1 MTTPLINPAALP
13 TWQQRWAL
21 RALHA
26 FGWHVR
32 MAPLPGPRGVM
43 IIYPH
48 TSNWDFPVGVFA
60 RWAIGVNFRWLGK
73 AALFNRFTTPL
84 LRAWGGEPI
93 ERGVASGAIERLAQR
108 IQAAD
113 HYWLALTPEGTRGHS
128 DHWRSG
134 FYHIALAARVPLAI
148 AYFDYAQKE
157 VGLVDYID
165 LSGNV
170 EADLARIRAAYEGRR
185 GLKHEQAAPIR
196 FRLDEN
202 KK

>member
-1 MTTPLINPAALP
+1 MTIPLMNPAALP

-26 FGWHVR
+26 FGWHLR
-32 MAPLPGPRGVM
+32 IASLPGPRGVM

-73 AALFNRFTTPL
+73 PALFNRFTTPL
-84 LRAWGGEPI
+84 LHAWGGEAI
-93 ERGVASGAIERLAQR
+93 ERGVASGSIERLAQR

-113 HYWLALTPEGTRGHS
+113 QYWLALTPEGTRGHR

-134 FYHIALAARVPLAI
+134 FYHIALAAKVPLAI

-157 VGLVDYID
+157 VGMVDYID
-165 LSGNV
+165 LSGDV
-170 EADLARIRAAYEGRR
+170 DADLARIRAAYEGRR

-196 FRLDEN
+196 FRPDD